1 MDECQDTISKLKFI
15 SRVSKGDKINSKE
28 LLLQSDGIVTKI
40 SRSIYNVDNR
50 QNALTF
56 IQNTINSG
64 FNYLI
69 NYAKSEKS
77 SEKLLAKN
85 LFNDLLSAK
94 SGITNLRTT
103 YSDDV
108 MFCCTLDTY
117 SQSIDVRLA
126 EFSEQNPSL
135 INSFK
140 FDTHQSISQP
150 LTVNPKPL
158 TINPK
163 PPNVNPQPPMR
174 SSEKVSRK

>member
-28 LLLQSDGIVTKI
+28 LMLQSDGIVTKI
-40 SRSIYNVDNR
+40 SRSVYNVDNR

-56 IQNTINSG
+56 IQNTLNSG

-77 SEKLLAKN
+77 SEKLLARN
-85 LFNDLLSAK
+85 LYNDLLSAK
-94 SGITNLRTT
+94 NGINNLRTT
-103 YSDDV
+103 YNDDV

-117 SQSIDVRLA
+117 FQSIDVRLA
-126 EFSEQNPSL
+126 EFTEQFPAL

-140 FDTHQSISQP
+140 ENETKKLPQSKPQP
-150 LTVNPKPL
+150 Q
-158 TINPK
+158 PK
-163 PPNVNPQPPMR
+163 PPLQPQPPPQR
-174 SSEKVSRK
+174 SSDKIVKK